1 MSGIENKSQFAWNVH
16 SYLCDF
22 IKFGDAKA
30 AFICG
35 LSGSLVAGLI
45 QLVDWHKGVTA
56 ESILGAISIILFCV
70 AFLCGFAAIW
80 PNLFTL
86 KSRKKKS
93 HPNQLEGDGKE
104 TVTKGFVFWKCIL
117 AHGNANMFVSEME
130 QLSDSDPLKHV
141 SHHNYELAEV
151 ADRKYWRITLGSRF
165 FLAALLAVFLFSIVK
180 WAPDSEQEAVDS
192 NSNSTVS
199 FFSDSSFME
208 DPKCRSHLLA

>member
-35 LSGSLVAGLI
+35 LSGSLVAWLI

-56 ESILGAISIILFCV
+56 ESVLGAISIVPFCF

-117 AHGNANMFVSEME
+117 VHGNANTFVKEME
-130 QLSDSDPLKHV
+130 GLSDSDPLKHV

-151 ADRKYWRITLGSRF
+151 ADRKYWWITWGSRF
-165 FLAALLAVFLFSIVK
+165 FLAALLAVLVFSIVK
-180 WAPDSEQEAVDS
+180 WAPDSEQEKVDP

-199 FFSDSSFME
+199 FFNGSSYME
-208 DPKCRSHLLA
+208 VSQCRSHPLA

>member
-30 AFICG
+30 VFICG

-45 QLVDWHKGVTA
+45 QLVDWQRGATA
-56 ESILGAISIILFCV
+56 ESILGAISVILFCV

-117 AHGNANMFVSEME
+117 AHGNAKTFVNEME
-130 QLSDSDPLKHV
+130 GLSNSDPFKHV
-141 SHHNYELAEV
+141 SHHNYELAEI
-151 ADRKYWRITLGSRF
+151 ADRKYSCITWGSRF
-165 FLAALLAVFLFSIVK
+165 LLAALLAVLVFSIAK
-180 WAPDSEQEAVDS
+180 WAPGSELEKVDP

-199 FFSDSSFME
+199 FFNSSSCME
-208 DPKCRSHLLA
+208 ISKCRSRLLA